1 VKSGKHR
8 LRVQRPGNLPAFL
21 LFLAMLAMIV
31 GGVAFWR
38 LTRPAQSPF
47 SQIARTPSAAQ
58 DSERNPLPS
67 LNALE
72 SVDSEFTDL
81 VEHVIPSVV
90 SINTVTAPD
99 RDALIRQF
107 FGISRGP
114 LRPLNQIGSGMIVS
128 KEGHIVTS
136 WHVVKGATQITVQLS
151 DGRSLPAQLAGADPL
166 TDIAVLKIQ
175 AEGLSPIAFGDSDK
189 VRVGQTVFA
198 IGNPFGLQETV
209 TQGIISAK
217 GRRDS
222 SEAGIELFQTST
234 SINPGNSGSPLIDIR
249 GQVIGIN
256 KSIFSKSGGSEGIAF
271 AIPSNAARK
280 IYEDIIQR
288 GRVIHPWLGRL
299 LLRPLS
305 ERLARQLGLPFQAGI
320 IVEAIM
326 PGSPADQGG
335 LAVKDVIVAFNGQ
348 PVRDVKDLQNCV
360 EQTPIGS
367 IVTLGILRGGQPIAV
382 RITIQ
387 EEPEG

>member
-8 LRVQRPGNLPAFL
+8 LRVRRPGNLPAFL
-21 LFLAMLAMIV
+21 LFLAMLALIV

-38 LTRPAQSPF
+38 LTRPPQSPF
-47 SQIARTPSAAQ
+47 SQIARTPSASP
-58 DSERNPLPS
+58 DSEHNPLPS

-151 DGRSLPAQLAGADPL
+151 DGRSLPAQLAGADPR

-198 IGNPFGLQETV
+198 VGNPFGLQETV

-217 GRRDS
+217 GRRDT
-222 SEAGIELFQTST
+222 SEAGNEFFQTST

-271 AIPSNAARK
+271 AIPSNVARK
-280 IYEDIIQR
+280 IYEDIVQR
-288 GRVIHPWLGRL
+288 GRVIHPWLGVVM
-299 LLRPLS
+299 RPLNAA
-305 ERLARQLGLPFQAGI
+305 LARQLELPSTAGAL
-320 IVEAIM
+320 VAATVA
-326 PGSPADQGG
+326 GSPADQGG
-335 LAVKDVIVAFNGQ
+335 LSAGDVIVSFNGG
-348 PVRDVKDLQNCV
+348 PINDVKDLQIRV
-360 EQTPIGS
+360 MQTPIGS
-367 IVTLGILRGGQPIAV
+367 PVTLGFLRRGQLMEV
-382 RITIQ
+382 RLIML